1 MKKFLIATLLCM
13 ALTVTMVPMA
23 FAADSNYTECMAAI
37 QEQRTI
43 QDQAHQTAESLRKKG
58 YSDSSAYVQ
67 AAKSTWNE
75 AQKAIA
81 GYQKLAQYSDEDIRI
96 LTTTVFH
103 EAGHTTEQLRQYVAQ
118 VVLNRVEDSRFP
130 DTVKGVITQPGQ
142 YSTKYATVEAAN
154 AIQATDSKNGT
165 YYYGICEDSVKA
177 AMMGQVEMPSNVLYQ
192 ANFSQGKGVW
202 KSVYFNSGWYAST
215 SYFCYGLMF
224 QDLTYS

>member
-37 QEQRTI
+37 QAQRTI
-43 QDQAHQTAESLRKKG
+43 QDPAPQTAVSLRKKG

-96 LTTTVFH
+96 MTTTVFH

-215 SYFCYGLMF
+215 SYFCYG
-224 QDLTYS
+224 

>member
-43 QDQAHQTAESLRKKG
+43 QDQAHQTAKSLRKKG

-118 VVLNRVEDSRFP
+118 VVLNRVADSRFP

-215 SYFCYGLMF
+215 SYFCYG
-224 QDLTYS
+224 

>member
-142 YSTKYATVEAAN
+142 YSTKYDTVEAAN

-215 SYFCYGLMF
+215 SYFCYG
-224 QDLTYS
+224 

>member
-154 AIQATDSKNGT
+154 AIQATGSKNGT

-215 SYFCYGLMF
+215 SYFCYG
-224 QDLTYS
+224 

>member
-142 YSTKYATVEAAN
+142 DSTKYATVEAAN
-154 AIQATDSKNGT
+154 AIQATDSKNAT

-215 SYFCYGLMF
+215 SYFCYG
-224 QDLTYS
+224 

>member
-142 YSTKYATVEAAN
+142 YATKYATVEAAN

-215 SYFCYGLMF
+215 SYFCYG
-224 QDLTYS
+224 

>member
-103 EAGHTTEQLRQYVAQ
+103 EVGHTTEQLRQYVAQ

-215 SYFCYGLMF
+215 SYFCYG
-224 QDLTYS
+224 

>member
-165 YYYGICEDSVKA
+165 YYYGIYEDSVKA

-215 SYFCYGLMF
+215 SYFCYG
-224 QDLTYS
+224 

>member
-177 AMMGQVEMPSNVLYQ
+177 AMMGQVEMPSNVFYQ

-215 SYFCYGLMF
+215 SYFCYG
-224 QDLTYS
+224 

>member
-1 MKKFLIATLLCM
+1 MKKFLIATRLCM

-215 SYFCYGLMF
+215 SYFCYG
-224 QDLTYS
+224 

>member
-1 MKKFLIATLLCM
+1 MKKFLIATLLGM

-215 SYFCYGLMF
+215 SYFCYG
-224 QDLTYS
+224 

>member
-37 QEQRTI
+37 QEQCTI

-215 SYFCYGLMF
+215 SYFCYG
-224 QDLTYS
+224 

>member
-130 DTVKGVITQPGQ
+130 DTVKGVLTQPGQ

-215 SYFCYGLMF
+215 SYFCYG
-224 QDLTYS
+224 

>member
-154 AIQATDSKNGT
+154 AIQVTDSKNGT

-215 SYFCYGLMF
+215 SYFCYG
-224 QDLTYS
+224 

>member
-130 DTVKGVITQPGQ
+130 DTVKGVITQPVQ

-215 SYFCYGLMF
+215 SYFCYG
-224 QDLTYS
+224 

>member
-96 LTTTVFH
+96 LTATVFH

-215 SYFCYGLMF
+215 SYFCYG
-224 QDLTYS
+224 

>member
-202 KSVYFNSGWYAST
+202 KSVYFNSEWYAST
-215 SYFCYGLMF
+215 SYFCYG
-224 QDLTYS
+224 

>member
-192 ANFSQGKGVW
+192 ANFSHGKGVW

-215 SYFCYGLMF
+215 SYFCYG
-224 QDLTYS
+224 

>member
-43 QDQAHQTAESLRKKG
+43 KDQAHQTAESLRKKG

-215 SYFCYGLMF
+215 SYFCYG
-224 QDLTYS
+224 

>member
-81 GYQKLAQYSDEDIRI
+81 GYQKLAQYSDEDICI

-215 SYFCYGLMF
+215 SYFCYG
-224 QDLTYS
+224 

>member
-81 GYQKLAQYSDEDIRI
+81 GYQKLAQYRDEDIRI

-215 SYFCYGLMF
+215 SYFCYG
-224 QDLTYS
+224 

>member
-96 LTTTVFH
+96 LTTTVCH

-215 SYFCYGLMF
+215 SYFCYG
-224 QDLTYS
+224 

>member
-103 EAGHTTEQLRQYVAQ
+103 EAGHTTEQLRQHVAQ

-215 SYFCYGLMF
+215 SYFCYG
-224 QDLTYS
+224 

>member
-118 VVLNRVEDSRFP
+118 VVLNRVEDSLFP

-215 SYFCYGLMF
+215 SYFCYG
-224 QDLTYS
+224 

>member
-1 MKKFLIATLLCM
+1 MRKKFLIATLLCM

-215 SYFCYGLMF
+215 SYFCYG
-224 QDLTYS
+224 

>member
-118 VVLNRVEDSRFP
+118 MVLNRVEDSRFP

-215 SYFCYGLMF
+215 SYFCYG
-224 QDLTYS
+224 

>member
-165 YYYGICEDSVKA
+165 YYYGICEDFVKA

-215 SYFCYGLMF
+215 SYFCYG
-224 QDLTYS
+224 

>member
-75 AQKAIA
+75 TQKAIA

-215 SYFCYGLMF
+215 SYFCYG
-224 QDLTYS
+224 

>member
-177 AMMGQVEMPSNVLYQ
+177 AMMGQVEMPSNVLYK

-215 SYFCYGLMF
+215 SYFCYG
-224 QDLTYS
+224 

>member
-43 QDQAHQTAESLRKKG
+43 QDQAHQTAESLLKKG

-215 SYFCYGLMF
+215 SYFCYG
-224 QDLTYS
+224 

>member
-13 ALTVTMVPMA
+13 ALTVTMAPMS

-215 SYFCYGLMF
+215 SYFCYG
-224 QDLTYS
+224 

>member
-154 AIQATDSKNGT
+154 AIQATDSQTGT
-165 YYYGICEDSVKA
+165 YYYGTCEDSVKA

-215 SYFCYGLMF
+215 SYFCYG
-224 QDLTYS
+224 

>member
-192 ANFSQGKGVW
+192 ANFSQGQGVW

-215 SYFCYGLMF
+215 SYFCYG
-224 QDLTYS
+224 

>member
-23 FAADSNYTECMAAI
+23 FAADSKYTECMAAI

-215 SYFCYGLMF
+215 SYFCYG
-224 QDLTYS
+224 

>member
-215 SYFCYGLMF
+215 SYFCYG
-224 QDLTYS
+224 

>member
-130 DTVKGVITQPGQ
+130 DTVKGVIAQPGQ

-215 SYFCYGLMF
+215 SYFCYG
-224 QDLTYS
+224 

>member
-67 AAKSTWNE
+67 AAKSTWNG

-215 SYFCYGLMF
+215 SYFCYG
-224 QDLTYS
+224 